1 MKKEVEN
8 LTREQNGG
16 SKFAEYWRE
25 YTKPT
30 LIRFEKPKKIKLC
43 DLREF
48 MQSYKPFYC
57 SDVYLYE
64 RFEYGDFGHY
74 ANAMIKNIFVDP
86 AYSYV
91 DRETGKTRWEL
102 ITEFYPV
109 VPTFNNKMDAFWN
122 RPIREAF
129 CGKAGTTYI
138 DEVEIEVSGVFVMS
152 WTDRDKISRGEIE
165 IDFQELFGTK
175 GEQSN
180 G

>member
-1 MKKEVEN
+1 MKEEVEN

-16 SKFAEYWRE
+16 SKFEEYWRE
-25 YTKPT
+25 YMNPT

-43 DLREF
+43 DLRDF

-57 SDVYLYE
+57 FDVYLYE
-64 RFEYGDFGHY
+64 QFEYGDFGHY
-74 ANAMIKNIFVDP
+74 VGAMIKNIFVDP

-102 ITEFYPV
+102 ITEFYTV
-109 VPTFNNKMDAFWN
+109 APTFNNKMDAFWN
-122 RPIREAF
+122 RPIREVLSDNAE
-129 CGKAGTTYI
+129 TTYI
-138 DEVEIEVSGVFVMS
+138 DEIEIEVSGVFVIS
-152 WTDRDKISRGEIE
+152 WTDRDKISRGEME

-175 GEQSN
+175 GEQNN

>member
-1 MKKEVEN
+1 MKFERYLKN
-8 LTREQNGG
+8 YN
-16 SKFAEYWRE
+16 
-25 YTKPT
+25 KPT
-30 LIRFEKPKKIKLC
+30 LIRFEKPEKIKLC

-48 MQSYKPFYC
+48 MQSCKPFYC

-64 RFEYGDFGHY
+64 RFEYGDVGHY

-122 RPIREAF
+122 RPIREVLSD
-129 CGKAGTTYI
+129 KADTTYI
-138 DEVEIEVSGVFVMS
+138 DEIEIEVSGVFVIS
-152 WTDRDKISRGEIE
+152 WGDRDKISRGEME

-175 GEQSN
+175 GEQNN

>member
-8 LTREQNGG
+8 LTREQNRG
-16 SKFAEYWRE
+16 SKFEEYWRE
-25 YTKPT
+25 YKKPT

-43 DLREF
+43 DLRDF

-74 ANAMIKNIFVDP
+74 TSAMIKNIFVDP

-102 ITEFYPV
+102 ITEFYAV

-122 RPIREAF
+122 RPIREVLSD
-129 CGKAGTTYI
+129 KADTTYI
-138 DEVEIEVSGVFVMS
+138 DEIEIEVSGVFVIS
-152 WTDRDKISRGEIE
+152 WTDRDKISRGEME

>member
-8 LTREQNGG
+8 LTREQNRG

-25 YTKPT
+25 YKKPT
-30 LIRFEKPKKIKLC
+30 LIRFEKPEKIKLC

-74 ANAMIKNIFVDP
+74 ANAMVKNIFVDP

-91 DRETGKTRWEL
+91 NRETGKTRWEL
-102 ITEFYPV
+102 ITEFYAF

-122 RPIREAF
+122 RPIREVF
-129 CGKAGTTYI
+129 CDKADTTYI
-138 DEVEIEVSGVFVMS
+138 DEIEIEVFGVFAIS
-152 WTDRDKISRGEIE
+152 WSDKDKIANGEMK
-165 IDFQELFGTK
+165 IDFQEVFGTK
-175 GEQSN
+175 GE
-180 G
+180 

>member
-8 LTREQNGG
+8 LTREQNRG
-16 SKFAEYWRE
+16 SKFEEYWRE
-25 YTKPT
+25 YKKPT
-30 LIRFEKPKKIKLC
+30 LIRFENPKKIKLC

-74 ANAMIKNIFVDP
+74 SNAMIKNIFVDP
-86 AYSYV
+86 GYSYV

-122 RPIREAF
+122 RPIREVLSD
-129 CGKAGTTYI
+129 KAETTYI
-138 DEVEIEVSGVFVMS
+138 DEIEIEVSGVFVLS
-152 WTDRDKISRGEIE
+152 WTDRDKIARGEME

>member
-8 LTREQNGG
+8 LTREQNRG
-16 SKFAEYWRE
+16 SKFEEYWRE
-25 YTKPT
+25 YKKPT
-30 LIRFEKPKKIKLC
+30 LIRFETPKKIKLC

-64 RFEYGDFGHY
+64 RFEYGDFGRY
-74 ANAMIKNIFVDP
+74 ANAMIENIFVDP

-91 DRETGKTRWEL
+91 DRATGKTHWEL
-102 ITEFYPV
+102 ITELYAV
-109 VPTFNNKMDAFWN
+109 VPTFDNKMNAFWN
-122 RPIREAF
+122 RPIREVF
-129 CGKAGTTYI
+129 CDKADTTYI
-138 DEVEIEVSGVFVMS
+138 DEIEIEVFGVFVIS
-152 WTDRDKISRGEIE
+152 WADKDKIASGEME
-165 IDFQELFGTK
+165 IDFQEVFGTK

>member
-8 LTREQNGG
+8 LTREQNRG
-16 SKFAEYWRE
+16 SKFEEYWKE
-25 YTKPT
+25 YKSPT

-74 ANAMIKNIFVDP
+74 TNAMIKNIFVDP

-102 ITEFYPV
+102 ITEFYTV

-122 RPIREAF
+122 RPIREVLSD
-129 CGKAGTTYI
+129 KADTTYI
-138 DEVEIEVSGVFVMS
+138 DEIEIEVSGVFVMS
-152 WTDRDKISRGEIE
+152 WTDRDKISRGEME
-165 IDFQELFGTK
+165 LDFQEVFGTK

>member
-1 MKKEVEN
+1 
-8 LTREQNGG
+8 
-16 SKFAEYWRE
+16 
-25 YTKPT
+25 
-30 LIRFEKPKKIKLC
+30 
-43 DLREF
+43 

-74 ANAMIKNIFVDP
+74 TSAMIKNVFVDP

-122 RPIREAF
+122 RPIREVLSD
-129 CGKAGTTYI
+129 KAETTYI
-138 DEVEIEVSGVFVMS
+138 DEIEIEVFGVFVIS
-152 WTDRDKISRGEIE
+152 WGDRDKITRGEME

>member
-8 LTREQNGG
+8 LTKEQNRG
-16 SKFAEYWRE
+16 SKFEEYWRE
-25 YTKPT
+25 YINPT
-30 LIRFEKPKKIKLC
+30 LIQFEKPKKVKLC
-43 DLREF
+43 DLRDF

-64 RFEYGDFGHY
+64 QFEYGDFGHY
-74 ANAMIKNIFVDP
+74 TNALIKNIFVDP

-91 DRETGKTRWEL
+91 NRETGKTHWEL
-102 ITEFYPV
+102 ITEFYTV
-109 VPTFNNKMDAFWN
+109 VPTFNNKMDAFCN
-122 RPIREAF
+122 RPIREVL

-138 DEVEIEVSGVFVMS
+138 DEIEIEVSGVFVMS
-152 WTDRDKISRGEIE
+152 LTDRDKIARGEME

-175 GEQSN
+175 GEQNN